1 MVTFPNRA
9 AIPHSSWIVNNR
21 IYIHG
26 GFEPEAP
33 TIPPDIINS
42 IDLKKLFESNP
53 QLDNLF
59 KSINNVDDKKK
70 TVKQDNLNIKIEQ
83 YKN

>member
-1 MVTFPNRA
+1 VD
-9 AIPHSSWIVNNR
+9 NR

-33 TIPPDIINS
+33 SIPTDIINS

-70 TVKQDNLNIKIEQ
+70 TVKQDNLKIKIEQ
-83 YKN
+83 SKK

>member
-1 MVTFPNRA
+1 VD
-9 AIPHSSWIVNNR
+9 NR

-33 TIPPDIINS
+33 SIPTDIINS

-53 QLDNLF
+53 QLNKLF
-59 KSINNVDDKKK
+59 KSMNNVDDKKK
-70 TVKQDNLNIKIEQ
+70 TVKQDNMMERP
-83 YKN
+83 